1 MAMKILLTN
10 DDGIDA
16 EGIALLLDF
25 AKKLGDVTVVAPLVQ
40 QSGKSQAIE
49 LHKPYEVK
57 RVEMAGAV
65 AAYTVDSTPAD
76 CVRFAIL
83 GLKERFDLVI
93 SGINRG
99 YNVGEDIAYSG
110 TVGAVY
116 EATRQGHKAL
126 AMSADYN
133 GFEGARAHINEVYDY
148 IVEHDLLSQADIL
161 NVNFP
166 REAKGIR
173 ITHQGYPMYVDDF
186 VRVGEDLYE
195 PRLRCVYADAKNLD
209 IDTDSVMNG
218 YISITPLH
226 RDNTDMTAYEEMRK
240 LNGDARA

>member
-16 EGIALLLDF
+16 EGLALLLDF
-25 AKKLGDVTVVAPLVQ
+25 FKTLGDVTVVAPLVQ

-49 LHKPYEVK
+49 LHKPYSVK
-57 RVEMAGAV
+57 KVDLAGAR

-76 CVRFAIL
+76 CVRYALL

-99 YNVGEDIAYSG
+99 FNVGEDIAYSG

-116 EATRQGHKAL
+116 EAERQGHKAI
-126 AMSADYN
+126 AMSSDYSS
-133 GFEGARAHINEVYDY
+133 FAGAKAHLAEAYRY
-148 IVEHDLLSQADIL
+148 ITEHDLLADANIL

-166 REAKGIR
+166 MEAKGIR
-173 ITHQGYPMYVDDF
+173 ITRQGYPMYVDDF
-186 VRVGEDLYE
+186 VCVGEDLYE
-195 PRLRCVYADAKNLD
+195 PRLRCVYADTKDLD
-209 IDTDSVMNG
+209 IDTDCVMNG

-226 RDNTDMTAYEEMRK
+226 RDNTDMDVYLKMKE
-240 LNGDARA
+240 LNKKG

>member
-1 MAMKILLTN
+1 MKILLTN

-16 EGIALLLDF
+16 EGLAHLLKF
-25 AKKLGDVTVVAPLVQ
+25 AKTLGDVTVVAPLVQ

-57 RVEMAGAV
+57 KVQMEGAV

-83 GLKERFDLVI
+83 GLKEQFDLVI

-99 YNVGEDIAYSG
+99 FNVGEDIAYSG

-116 EATRQGHKAL
+116 EAARQKHRAI
-126 AMSADYN
+126 AMSADYT
-133 GFEGARAHINEVYDY
+133 GFDGAVAHIAEVYEM
-148 IVEHDLLSQADIL
+148 ILAKDLFAHTSIL

-166 REAKGIR
+166 KEVKGVR
-173 ITHQGYPMYVDDF
+173 ITRQGYPMYVDDF
-186 VRVGEDLYE
+186 VCVGEDLYE
-195 PRLRCVYADAKNLD
+195 PRLRCVYANERNLD
-209 IDTDSVMNG
+209 IDTDCVMNG
-218 YISITPLH
+218 YISISPLH
-226 RDNTDMTAYEEMRK
+226 RDNTNTEAYLKMK
-240 LNGDARA
+240 ALNA

>member
-10 DDGIDA
+10 DDGIYA
-16 EGIALLLDF
+16 EGLSILLGF
-25 AKKLGDVTVVAPLVQ
+25 AKKLGEVTVVAPLVQ

-57 RVEMAGAV
+57 KVELDGA
-65 AAYTVDSTPAD
+65 AEAYSVDSTPAD

-83 GLKERFDLVI
+83 GLKKRFDLVI

-99 YNVGEDIAYSG
+99 FNVGEDIAYSG

-116 EATRQGHKAL
+116 EAARQGHKAL
-126 AMSADYN
+126 AMSSDLP
-133 GFEGARAHINEVYDY
+133 GFEGAVEHIDEVYDFISKNKMFDY
-148 IVEHDLLSQADIL
+148 TNIL

-166 REAKGIR
+166 IDVKGIR
-173 ITHQGYPMYVDDF
+173 ITKQGYPMYVDDF
-186 VRVGEDLYE
+186 VCVGDDLYE
-195 PRLRCVYADAKNLD
+195 PRLKCIYADAKNFD

-226 RDNTDMTAYEEMRK
+226 RDNTNTEAYLQMKK
-240 LNGDARA
+240 LNK